1 MLGSL
6 LAQIDKSWL
15 PLFAKHKSELTKIQG
30 IITPQRIAPTYEN
43 VLRVFNYPISH
54 YRAVIVGQDP
64 YPTPGYAHGLAFSV
78 AANTQPLPASLR
90 NIFKELESDC
100 GVKAASNGDLG
111 RWADQG
117 IFLLNQILT
126 TRPTQ
131 SLAHEDFGWQDF
143 TAATAKVVGK
153 SGAIGIFWG
162 SKAQHLAQYFDPTL
176 SISSAHP
183 SPLSAYRGFFGSKP
197 FSKANEMLRAQG
209 KSEIS
214 W

>member
-1 MLGSL
+1 MALFDQLHDEWQKVLSDYRPLVSIIDSL
-6 LAQIDKSWL
+6 IDKS
-15 PLFAKHKSELTKIQG
+15 EV
-30 IITPQRIAPTYEN
+30 TPAYEN
-43 VLRVFNYPISH
+43 IFAAYQLPPNAIKVAIF
-54 YRAVIVGQDP
+54 GQDP

-78 AANTQPLPASLR
+78 SANTKPLPASLK

-100 GVKAASNGDLG
+100 GVKVASNGNLQ

-117 IFLLNQILT
+117 VFLLNQILT

-131 SLAHEDFGWQDF
+131 SLAHEDFGWQEF
-143 TAATAKVVGK
+143 TAATARVVGK

-162 SKAQHLAQYFDPTL
+162 SKAQHLAQYFDPAL

-183 SPLSAYRGFFGSKP
+183 SPLSAYRGFFGSNP
-197 FSKANEMLRAQG
+197 FSMANEMLRAQG

>member
-1 MLGSL
+1 MALFDQLHDEWQKVLSDYRPLVSIIDSL
-6 LAQIDKSWL
+6 IDKS
-15 PLFAKHKSELTKIQG
+15 EV
-30 IITPQRIAPTYEN
+30 TPAYEN
-43 VLRVFNYPISH
+43 IFAAYQLPPNAIKIAIF
-54 YRAVIVGQDP
+54 GQDP

-78 AANTQPLPASLR
+78 SANTKPLPASLK
-90 NIFKELESDC
+90 NILKELESDC
-100 GVKAASNGDLG
+100 GVKVASNGNLQ

-117 IFLLNQILT
+117 VFLLNQILT

-131 SLAHEDFGWQDF
+131 TLAHEDFGWQEF
-143 TAATAKVVGK
+143 TAATARVVGK

-162 SKAQHLAQYFDPTL
+162 SKAQHLAQYFDPAL

-197 FSKANEMLRAQG
+197 FSMANEMLRAQG

>member
-1 MLGSL
+1 MALFDQLHDDWQKALSDYRPLVSVIDSL
-6 LAQIDKSWL
+6 IDKSEVTPAYKNIFAAYQL
-15 PLFAKHKSELTKIQG
+15 PPSAIKVAIF
-30 IITPQRIAPTYEN
+30 
-43 VLRVFNYPISH
+43 
-54 YRAVIVGQDP
+54 GQDP

-78 AANTQPLPASLR
+78 AANTQLLPASLR

-100 GVKAASNGDLG
+100 GVKAASNGNLQ

-117 IFLLNQILT
+117 VFLLNQILT

-143 TAATAKVVGK
+143 TAATAKVVGE

-162 SKAQHLAQYFDPTL
+162 SKAQHLAQYFDPEL
-176 SISSAHP
+176 SISSPHP

-197 FSKANEMLRAQG
+197 FSQVNAKLGQRGLASIL
-209 KSEIS
+209 

>member
-1 MLGSL
+1 MALFDQLHDEWQKALSDYRHLVSTIDSL
-6 LAQIDKSWL
+6 IDKSEVTPAYEDIFAAYQL
-15 PLFAKHKSELTKIQG
+15 PPSAIKVAIF
-30 IITPQRIAPTYEN
+30 
-43 VLRVFNYPISH
+43 
-54 YRAVIVGQDP
+54 GQDP

-117 IFLLNQILT
+117 VFLLNQILT

-131 SLAHEDFGWQDF
+131 SLAHEDFGWQEF

-183 SPLSAYRGFFGSKP
+183 SPLSTYRGFFGSKP

>member
-1 MLGSL
+1 MALFDQLHDEWQKVLSDYRPLVTTIDSL
-6 LAQIDKSWL
+6 IDKS
-15 PLFAKHKSELTKIQG
+15 G
-30 IITPQRIAPTYEN
+30 VTPAYEN
-43 VLRVFNYPISH
+43 IFAAYELPPMAIKVAIF
-54 YRAVIVGQDP
+54 GQDP

-90 NIFKELESDC
+90 HIFMELESDC
-100 GVKAASNGDLG
+100 GVTVASNGDLG

-117 IFLLNQILT
+117 VFLLNQILT

-131 SLAHEDFGWQDF
+131 SLAHEDFGWQEF
-143 TAATAKVVGK
+143 TAATAKVVGE
-153 SGAIGIFWG
+153 SGAVGIFWG

-197 FSKANEMLRAQG
+197 FSRANEMLRAQG

>member
-1 MLGSL
+1 MALFDQLQDDWQKALSDYRPLVSVIDSL
-6 LAQIDKSWL
+6 IDKS
-15 PLFAKHKSELTKIQG
+15 EV
-30 IITPQRIAPTYEN
+30 TPAYEN
-43 VLRVFNYPISH
+43 IFAAYQLPPSAIKVAIF
-54 YRAVIVGQDP
+54 GQDP

-78 AANTQPLPASLR
+78 AADTQPLPASLR
-90 NIFKELESDC
+90 NIYKELESDC
-100 GVKAASNGDLG
+100 GVKAASNGNLQ

-117 IFLLNQILT
+117 VFLLNQILT

-143 TAATAKVVGK
+143 TAATAKVVGE

-162 SKAQHLAQYFDPTL
+162 SKAQHLAQYFDPEL
-176 SISSAHP
+176 SISSPHP

-197 FSKANEMLRAQG
+197 FSQVNAKLGQRGLASIL
-209 KSEIS
+209 

>member
-1 MLGSL
+1 MALFDQLHDEWQKALSDYRPLVSTIDSL
-6 LAQIDKSWL
+6 IDKSEVTPAYEDIFAAYQL
-15 PLFAKHKSELTKIQG
+15 PPSAIKVAIF
-30 IITPQRIAPTYEN
+30 
-43 VLRVFNYPISH
+43 
-54 YRAVIVGQDP
+54 GQDP

-117 IFLLNQILT
+117 VFLLNQILT

-131 SLAHEDFGWQDF
+131 SLAHEDFGWQEF

-183 SPLSAYRGFFGSKP
+183 SPLSTYRGFFGSKP